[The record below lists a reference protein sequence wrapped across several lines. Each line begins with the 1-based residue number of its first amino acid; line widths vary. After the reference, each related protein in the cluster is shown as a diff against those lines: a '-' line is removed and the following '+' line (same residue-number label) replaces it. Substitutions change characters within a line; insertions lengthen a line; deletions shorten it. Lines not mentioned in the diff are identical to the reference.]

1 MYKKKKRGK
10 EIHIKMR
17 TLSAGWSS
25 ARHSA
30 NVSVVHFKWP
40 CYPSPCLSGPDIKQS
55 LTQQGWIL
63 LMEKWIKWFWL
74 AQKFLSLFSRKI
86 HRFDILF
93 VTRVWS

>member
-1 MYKKKKRGK
+1 MIIKSTKMYKKKRGK

-40 CYPSPCLSGPDIKQS
+40 CYPSPTCLDQI
-55 LTQQGWIL
+55 
-63 LMEKWIKWFWL
+63 
-74 AQKFLSLFSRKI
+74 
-86 HRFDILF
+86 
-93 VTRVWS
+93 

>member
-1 MYKKKKRGK
+1 MYKKKRGK

-63 LMEKWIKWFWL
+63 LMEKWMVLIGPEILKP
-74 AQKFLSLFSRKI
+74 FLKKNPQ
-86 HRFDILF
+86 
-93 VTRVWS
+93 V